1 MGSQPINL
9 MIRFLLEVVAIAA
22 VGIWGWNQGADWS
35 RFLWAVLLPILL
47 MTVWGVFAVPN
58 DPSRSGNAPVP
69 ISGWLRITLEVVIFS
84 CAAWALYDLGF
95 NRTVL
100 VFGIICLLHY
110 IVSYDR
116 VLWLLKQ

>member
-1 MGSQPINL
+1 MGSHPINL
-9 MIRFLLEVVAIAA
+9 MIRFLLEVAAIAA
-22 VGIWGWNQGADWS
+22 VGIWGWKQGADWS
-35 RFLWAVLLPILL
+35 RFLWAVLLPILF

-69 ISGWLRITLEVVIFS
+69 ISGWLRILLEVVIFS
-84 CAAWALYDLGF
+84 CTAWALYDLGF
-95 NRTVL
+95 NRIVL